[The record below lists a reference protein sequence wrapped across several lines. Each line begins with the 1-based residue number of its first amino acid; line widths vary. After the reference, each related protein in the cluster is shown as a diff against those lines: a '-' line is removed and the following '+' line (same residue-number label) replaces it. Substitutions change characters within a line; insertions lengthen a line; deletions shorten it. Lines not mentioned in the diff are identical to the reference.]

1 MAEAL
6 KLKDEGIRG
15 GNGNGEGSKIASA
28 LGGFGEYP
36 RRFRSFLHEVRV
48 EMRHV
53 NWPSRQD
60 VWSTT
65 IVVTVTV
72 AFFGAYFAIT
82 DGVFIRLYGLLN
94 NYFHTR

>member
-1 MAEAL
+1 MAEVV

-15 GNGNGEGSKIASA
+15 GGGNGAGDRIASA

-36 RRFRSFLHEVRV
+36 RRVRSFLHDVRV
-48 EMRHV
+48 EMRQV

-65 IVVTVTV
+65 VVVVVTV
-72 AFFGAYFAIT
+72 AFFGVYFAIT
-82 DGVFIRLYGLLN
+82 DGIFSRLYVLAN
-94 NYFHTR
+94 SYFHH